1 MRRLCGR
8 ERPLAPSIRLQT
20 VVERGAVVSTLP
32 RYGACAQQIDLVVV
46 GAKGGSALR
55 DLLLGNTAAELLQW
69 LPCDTL
75 LVREM
80 PPDAPV

>member
-1 MRRLCGR
+1 MDGL
-8 ERPLAPSIRLQT
+8 T
-20 VVERGAVVSTLP
+20 AVASTLP
-32 RYGACAQQIDLVVV
+32 RYVRAQQIDLVVV